1 MFKAYILKLGLGIL
15 AVAWTGIYFG
25 GFVLPEEQKFSIGSE
40 KSIDPLSLGVYVI
53 NLDSSKERWKR
64 IHHHL
69 SQFSFSVH
77 RISGVYGKAHPQLR
91 YIPSVVDLER
101 YRLLLKGKEPGLGEI
116 GCYLSHA
123 KALRTFLHSRF
134 EFALIVEDDVSF
146 SPIFSQVI
154 RGLLNC
160 KEKWD
165 LCSFELHPLQSGW
178 PLFISSSSLSLP
190 IGSHLCV
197 YFKESWRAGAYL
209 INRWAAQRLLE
220 KSLPMCL
227 PWDMYY
233 MRFWEFKDSKG
244 KAMKFM
250 GIEPRCAFQT
260 FGDSDIERA
269 GPRQI
274 APAHRCSKYR
284 WYGRYFALCSHVS
297 RFFYG
302 LWNWVRVEWID

>member
-1 MFKAYILKLGLGIL
+1 MALIG
-15 AVAWTGIYFG
+15 VYFG
-25 GFVLPEEQKFSIGSE
+25 RFVLSKDPKSFIGSE
-40 KSIDPLSLGVYVI
+40 KSIEPLSLGVYVI
-53 NLDSSKERWKR
+53 NLDISKARWQR
-64 IHHHL
+64 VSHHL

-77 RISGVYGKAHPQLR
+77 RISGVYGKAYPKLR
-91 YIPSVVDLER
+91 YTPSVVDLER
-101 YRLLLKGKEPGLGEI
+101 YRLFLKGKEPGLGEI

-123 KALRTFLHSRF
+123 KALKAFLSSRF

-146 SPIFSQVI
+146 EPIFSQVI
-154 RGLLNC
+154 GSLLHC

-165 LCSFELHPLQSGW
+165 VCSFELHPLQSGW
-178 PLFISSSSLSLP
+178 PLAIPSAFVSLP
-190 IGSHLCV
+190 IGYHLCV
-197 YFKESWRAGAYL
+197 YLKESWRAGAYL
-209 INRWAAQRLLE
+209 VNRWAAQRLLE
-220 KSLPMCL
+220 KSLPMSL

-244 KAMKFM
+244 RVMKFT

-269 GPRQI
+269 GPRQLS
-274 APAHRCSKYR
+274 PVHKDSKYR

-302 LWNWVRVEWID
+302 IWNWIRVGWID